1 MTRGI
6 VDGSP
11 PLPVHGGGVPAAGE
25 GQRGQSRGDGPP
37 HRDATG
43 LFAYG
48 AAAAICFSSFMKSLV
63 LMPLG
68 VCFRSTICTTT
79 SFLAGT

>member
-1 MTRGI
+1 MGAFLSPFTGRGCRQ
-6 VDGSP
+6 
-11 PLPVHGGGVPAAGE
+11 AGE
-25 GQRGQSRGDGPP
+25 GQRGQSRGGGPP

-43 LFAYG
+43 LSAYG
-48 AAAAICFSSFMKSLV
+48 AASAICFSSFMKSLV